1 MSKAEVPRWPQR
13 IHQAAAGLLALVAL
27 AVLWGWGADSARL
40 KSVVVGWPRMVVP
53 TAVCFLLSG
62 IALGLLTFVRD
73 SGSARRRA
81 ASFWIS
87 QGLSLL
93 LVLIGLSRLLSAVLG
108 LDPKI
113 DHLFY
118 MRSGAMAPATAINFT
133 LLGSALFLAGRRRAF
148 SSFQAMA
155 LLASLIAWLAFSRFL
170 YGGAPLVPQDTL
182 AVHTS
187 LLFLAWSIGLLCSW
201 PENGLMSLLVSD
213 SAGGVIARKLLVPAM
228 VFPIAVGWL
237 RLQGQRAGWYG
248 TEAGLSLYALANVVI
263 FGTLVWMTA
272 AALHRSDISRRNGE
286 WKLLEQ
292 LARLDLLRQIT
303 QAIGERQDMPS
314 IFQVVLRSLEDNLPI
329 DFGCIALYDRAGM
342 VLTVSNVGVRQ
353 AVLSY
358 LKHTTIGIDEN
369 GFARSVG
376 GQLIYEPDLDRL
388 TTPFPRQLVQGGLHS
403 GVIVPLMVE
412 NALFGILIAA
422 RRELEGFSSS
432 DCEFLKHLGDLM
444 ALAAHQAQMYG
455 SLQHAYDDL
464 QATRQTVMQQERLRA
479 FGQMASGI
487 AHDINNT
494 ISPAALY
501 TESLLETETGLS
513 RQARRTLQTI
523 QRALNDVSNTL
534 TRLTDLYRQREPQ
547 VVSAPIDL
555 NQLVRQTI
563 DLTNARWSA
572 MPQQNGIVIRMVT
585 DLAHGIPPIRG
596 LENELR
602 EVLVNLIFN
611 AVDAMPNGGTLT
623 LRTGIAKTD
632 SGEGEQGEIREV
644 YLEVVDTGVGM
655 DEEARRRCME
665 PFFTTKGDR
674 GTGLGLVMV
683 QGVMERHS
691 GELEIDSAVGKGT
704 TVRLTFT
711 ATEAALS
718 APVPAVHAGTISKP
732 VRILLVDDDPLLLK
746 PLREVLELDGHDVV
760 TANGGQSGIDA
771 FHAALSQNK
780 PFSIVFTDLGMPYV
794 DGKKVALSVKEAA
807 AATPVILLTGWGY
820 RSGNEDETPA
830 NVDLVLSKPTKR
842 GDLRSAVE
850 RFSGSPVN

>member
-1 MSKAEVPRWPQR
+1 MSIAEVPRWPER
-13 IHQAAAGLLALVAL
+13 IHLVAAGLLVLVAS
-27 AVLWGWGADSARL
+27 AVLWGWGADNARL
-40 KSVVVGWPRMVVP
+40 ISVGVGWPRMVVP
-53 TAVCFLLSG
+53 TAGCFLLSG
-62 IALGLLTFVRD
+62 IALAFLVLGRS
-73 SGSARRRA
+73 SGASRRRWV
-81 ASFWIS
+81 SFWIS

-93 LVLIGLSRLLSAVLG
+93 VVLMGLNRLLSDALG
-108 LDPKI
+108 RDSAI

-118 MRSGAMAPATAINFT
+118 MRSGAMAPATAINFI
-133 LLGSALFLAGRRRAF
+133 LLGSALFLAGRRRWF
-148 SSFQAMA
+148 SLFQAVA
-155 LLASLIAWLAFSRFL
+155 LLGNLIAWLAFSRFL
-170 YGGAPLVPQDTL
+170 YGGAPLIARDTL

-187 LLFLAWSIGLLCSW
+187 LLFLVWSVGLLCSW
-201 PENGLMSLLVSD
+201 PEEGLMGLLVSD
-213 SAGGVIARKLLVPAM
+213 SAGGVIARKLLIPALI
-228 VFPIAVGWL
+228 VPIAVGWL
-237 RLQGQRAGWYG
+237 QLQGQRAGWYD
-248 TEAGLSLYALANVVI
+248 TEAGTSLFALSSVVA
-263 FGTLVWMTA
+263 FSALVWMTA

-303 QAIGERQDMPS
+303 QAIGERQDMQS

-342 VLTVSNVGVRQ
+342 VLTISNVGVRQ
-353 AVLSY
+353 AVLAD
-358 LKHTTIGIDEN
+358 LRHTTIGIDEN
-369 GFARSVG
+369 GFGRSLS
-376 GQLIYEPDLDRL
+376 GQLIYEPNLDQL
-388 TTPFPRQLVQGGLHS
+388 ATPFPRQLTQGGLHS

-422 RRELEGFSSS
+422 RRESEGFSSG

-464 QATRQTVMQQERLRA
+464 QSTRQTVMQQERLRA

-501 TESLLETETGLS
+501 TESLLEMEPSLS
-513 RQARRTLQTI
+513 RQTRRTLETI

-547 VVSAPIDL
+547 IVSAPIDL
-555 NQLVRQTI
+555 NQVVRQTI
-563 DLTNARWSA
+563 ELTNARWSA
-572 MPQQNGIVIRMVT
+572 MPQQHGITIRMVT
-585 DLAHGIPPIRG
+585 DLAPGIPPVRG

-623 LRTGIAKTD
+623 LRSGISKTGT
-632 SGEGEQGEIREV
+632 GEGELAEIHGV
-644 YLEVVDTGVGM
+644 YLDVVDTGVGM

-683 QGVMERHS
+683 QGVMERHN
-691 GELEIDSAVGKGT
+691 GELEIDSTVGKGT

-711 ATEAALS
+711 ATEAAVS
-718 APVPAVHAGTISKP
+718 RPAPVAHAGAASKP

-830 NVDLVLSKPTKR
+830 NVDLVLSKPTRR

-850 RFSGSPVN
+850 RFSGTDAN

>member
-13 IHQAAAGLLALVAL
+13 IHQATAGLLVLVAL
-27 AVLWGWGADSARL
+27 AVLWGWAADNVRL
-40 KSVVVGWPRMVVP
+40 KSVVSGWPRMVVP
-53 TAVCFLLSG
+53 TAVCFLLAG
-62 IALGLLTFVRD
+62 IALGLLPLVRE
-73 SGSARRRA
+73 SSSVRRRSI
-81 ASFWIS
+81 SFWAS

-93 LVLIGLSRLLSAVLG
+93 VVVMGLSRLLSYALG
-108 LDPKI
+108 RDSGI

-118 MRSGAMAPATAINFT
+118 MRFSAMAPATAINFI
-133 LLGSALFLAGRRRAF
+133 LLGTASLLAGRRRG
-148 SSFQAMA
+148 FQLFQVLT
-155 LLASLIAWLAFSRFL
+155 LLANLIAWLAFSRFL
-170 YGGAPLVPQDTL
+170 YGGAPLIPQDTL

-187 LLFLAWSIGLLCSW
+187 LLFLVWSVALLCSW
-201 PENGLMSLLVSD
+201 PEDGLMSLLVSD
-213 SAGGVIARKLLVPAM
+213 SAGGLIARKLLFPAM
-228 VFPIAVGWL
+228 IVPISVGWL

-248 TEAGLSLYALANVVI
+248 TEAGLSLFALSNVVT
-263 FGTLVWMTA
+263 FGILVWITA
-272 AALHRSDISRRNGE
+272 AALHRSDLSRRNGE

-303 QAIGERQDMPS
+303 QAIGERQDMQS
-314 IFQVVLRSLEDNLPI
+314 IFQVVLRSLEDDLPI

-353 AVLSY
+353 AVLAD
-358 LKHTTIGIDEN
+358 LRHTTIGIDEN
-369 GFARSVG
+369 GFGRSLN

-412 NALFGILIAA
+412 DALFGILIAA
-422 RRELEGFSSS
+422 RREWEGFSSS

-455 SLQHAYDDL
+455 SLQRAYDDL
-464 QATRQTVMQQERLRA
+464 QSTRQTVMQQERLRA

-501 TESLLETETGLS
+501 TESLLEMETGLS
-513 RQARRTLQTI
+513 RQSRRTLQTI

-563 DLTNARWSA
+563 ELTNARWSA
-572 MPQQNGIVIRMVT
+572 MPQQHGIVIRMVT
-585 DLAHGIPPIRG
+585 DLAHGIPLIRG
-596 LENELR
+596 LENEIR

-623 LRTGIAKTD
+623 LRTGIAKTS
-632 SGEGEQGEIREV
+632 SGKDEPAEMRGV
-644 YLEVVDTGVGM
+644 YLEVIDTGVGM

-691 GELEIDSAVGKGT
+691 GELEIDSALAKGT

-711 ATEAALS
+711 ATEAAVS
-718 APVPAVHAGTISKP
+718 APAPAAHAGPISKP

-794 DGKKVALSVKEAA
+794 DGKKVALSIKEAA

-830 NVDLVLSKPTKR
+830 NVDLVLSKPTRR

-850 RFSGSPVN
+850 RFSSNTAS